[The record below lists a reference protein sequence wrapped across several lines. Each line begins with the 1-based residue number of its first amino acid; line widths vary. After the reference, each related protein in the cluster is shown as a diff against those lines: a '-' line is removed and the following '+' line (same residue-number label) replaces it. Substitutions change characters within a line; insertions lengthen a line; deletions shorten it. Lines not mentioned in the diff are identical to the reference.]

1 MKNKK
6 VSKASPPENHEKKK
20 RQLSPEDREIL
31 KMLRAYQ
38 IALYGEDW
46 VRYQED
52 KRAGKID

>member
-6 VSKASPPENHEKKK
+6 VSKASHPENHEKQK